1 MPVRGDFPLCLGQS
15 WGEGRSCKEASVGA
29 EIGFVWSQRM
39 SYVYLF
45 GPLFLSLF
53 THRLCGI
60 LEGGVPGHLSHYF
73 PPQSG
78 PGHKPHGA
86 GRQPGLLP
94 IHYSLSC
101 QAGTGIKRNFCEA
114 LPSPNSVPGL
124 KRWRIRR
131 REHILGGEP
140 MLTYTP
146 WWWKGCLCLRGD
158 CQGAGL

>member
-1 MPVRGDFPLCLGQS
+1 M
-15 WGEGRSCKEASVGA
+15 
-29 EIGFVWSQRM
+29 
-39 SYVYLF
+39 YLF

-86 GRQPGLLP
+86 GHQPGLLP

-114 LPSPNSVPGL
+114 LPSPHSVPGAEVMENRMERAPSGWGTNANRHPL
-124 KRWRIRR
+124 VVKGVSVPWEGLPRSQAVV
-131 REHILGGEP
+131 HGG
-140 MLTYTP
+140 
-146 WWWKGCLCLRGD
+146 GHLRMCMGRGR
-158 CQGAGL
+158 CWEETTAMAIV